1 LADRLIATAA
11 DDEARVRLAF
21 SLCTSREPDAADHA
35 AAVAFVREQREL
47 HAPATDV
54 SRRALEDFC
63 QILFASNAFLY
74 LD

>member
-1 LADRLIATAA
+1 
-11 DDEARVRLAF
+11 
-21 SLCTSREPDAADHA
+21 
-35 AAVAFVREQREL
+35 VAFVREQREL